1 MKLFTF
7 KKTGIKNLDKLKNKF
22 KKINND
28 DEIYKTLSVYGEIG
42 VKKLSSAS
50 EFKNSKWKYNIKK
63 NPNNVWKLSW
73 SNISNN
79 TDTPIILNLLFG
91 GINEKGKYDPPKNFV
106 TPILNDVVKQLE
118 KLGYRRVK

>member
-7 KKTGIKNLDKLKNKF
+7 KKTGINNLDKLKNKF

-28 DEIYKTLSVYGEIG
+28 DEVYKTLSVYGEIG

-63 NPNNVWKLSW
+63 NSNNVWKLSW

-91 GINEKGKYDPPKNFV
+91 GINEKGEYDPPKNFV

>member
-22 KKINND
+22 KKANID

-42 VKKLSSAS
+42 AKKLSSAS

-63 NPNNVWKLSW
+63 NSNNVWKLSW

-91 GINEKGKYDPPKNFV
+91 GINEKGTYDPPKNFV
-106 TPILNDVVKQLE
+106 TPILNDVVRQLE

>member
-22 KKINND
+22 KKANID
-28 DEIYKTLSVYGEIG
+28 DEVYKTLSVYGEIG

-63 NPNNVWKLSW
+63 NSNNVWKLSW

-79 TDTPIILNLLFG
+79 TDTPIILNLLYG
-91 GINEKGKYDPPKNFV
+91 GINEKGTYDPPKNFV
-106 TPILNDVVKQLE
+106 TPILNDVVKRLE